1 MALFKKKQPASL
13 RIHPSPDSRVEI
25 EVHKNASKEAKQKA
39 DAINNHV
46 RDLLGEN
53 GFTVKIFL
61 AAGGHLPAKSKSGN
75 K

>member
-1 MALFKKKQPASL
+1 MNLFRKKQPADIQL
-13 RIHPSPDSRVEI
+13 TPSTKDRLEI
-25 EVHKNASKEAKQKA
+25 EVHKSASQEAKQKA
-39 DAINNHV
+39 DEINNHV